1 MKTIEHNLPVKF
13 EQILSLVYQCT
24 PEEKNI
30 LVRELMKDSLH
41 LMLAS
46 EKSLGKDWLTKEE
59 DEAWKDL

>member
-1 MKTIEHNLPVKF
+1 MKTVEHSLPVRF

-30 LVRELMKDSLH
+30 LVRELMKDSLQS
-41 LMLAS
+41 MMAS
-46 EKSLGKDWLTKEE
+46 ETSLAKDWLTKEE